1 MVGTPLNKDQMKKII
16 KHMSTMKAP
25 WNCPHGRPTMRHL
38 VDLNF
43 LPGMAKP
50 APKKSK
56 QKTAFPIRP
65 SSDST
70 GSDSMDEDEDF
81 MLGRNKRK
89 RDPME
94 DSDDDLRDNSKRRKR
109 L

>member
-1 MVGTPLNKDQMKKII
+1 MI
-16 KHMSTMKAP
+16 KHMGTMKAP

-43 LPGMAKP
+43 LPGTTKP
-50 APKKSK
+50 ATKKSK
-56 QKTAFPIRP
+56 QKTAFPIMP

-70 GSDSMDEDEDF
+70 GSDSMEEDEDF
-81 MLGRNKRK
+81 VLKRNKRK

-94 DSDDDLRDNSKRRKR
+94 DSDDNLRDNSKRRRR